1 MYDDWFVV
9 EDYTRVALRIYIYI
23 IMIVLEWIE
32 FRFIAGETKMI
43 EI

>member
-1 MYDDWFVV
+1 MRRLVRSRGLYARSFA
-9 EDYTRVALRIYIYI
+9 YIYIYI

-32 FRFIAGETKMI
+32 FRFIAGEAKMI

>member
-32 FRFIAGETKMI
+32 FRFIAGEAKMI

>member
-1 MYDDWFVV
+1 MYDDWFAV
-9 EDYTRVALRIYIYI
+9 ENYTRVALRIYIYI

-32 FRFIAGETKMI
+32 FRFIAGEAKMI